1 MTGIVLILWST
12 WGAFV
17 VLFAIVNLYISR
29 LARDEEDQIFLGEGF
44 THEKSA
50 QAAIIEKINKVQPFK
65 KVSLGL
71 VGVMSVCIVVYYVVD
86 VFRQFK

>member
-1 MTGIVLILWST
+1 MTGLVLILWST

-17 VLFAIVNLYISR
+17 VLFAIINLYISR

-44 THEKSA
+44 AHEKSA
-50 QAAIIEKINKVQPFK
+50 QAEIVEKINKVQPFK

-71 VGVMSVCIVVYYVVD
+71 VGVMSVCIVVYYVFD